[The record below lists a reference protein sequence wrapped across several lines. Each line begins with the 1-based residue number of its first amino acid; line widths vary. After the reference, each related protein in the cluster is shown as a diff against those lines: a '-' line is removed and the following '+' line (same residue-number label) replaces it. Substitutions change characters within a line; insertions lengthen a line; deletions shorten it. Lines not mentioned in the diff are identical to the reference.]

1 MDFVNIKQVSLIKQ
15 SLGEIDIDYFCRNIA
30 IHTGVQPYV
39 ECLNLPIMGLPL
51 SFYGYTP
58 TKENPDFSFIAMDG
72 SGLAGLFCFEAKSTE
87 FSAFMDAYIKQ
98 HGDLS
103 RHDDREGWDVE
114 KLLQMVLSYYLW
126 NGRYVE
132 LDDSFE
138 RKLSKFYLPVMEA
151 VSQMRRK

>member
-39 ECLNLPIMGLPL
+39 ECLNLPIMGLPV
-51 SFYGYTP
+51 SFYGYVP
-58 TKENPDFSFIAMDG
+58 TKEKPDFSFIAMDG
-72 SGLAGLFCFEAKSTE
+72 SGLTGLFCFRAESTG
-87 FSAFMDAYIKQ
+87 FSAFMKAYVKQ

-126 NGRYVE
+126 KGRYVE
-132 LDDSFE
+132 LDDFFE
-138 RKLSKFYLPVMEA
+138 RKLSKLYLPVMEA